1 MKFKH
6 VLFAMAI
13 PALAILSSCG
23 GDTGT
28 EKPKPTLNFETGTG
42 YTSSAALASVDS
54 LLKIGI
60 RASSSDQKLKAVK
73 VTISTNG
80 GTALTYWDTAINT
93 KIFNYDLK
101 YKVAGSVADMLTMT
115 VTATDDNGETVSKTL
130 SIEIAPATV
139 AIGRQQGFKVY
150 NIIGASPGAFDLNT
164 SANKTTSDPATVK
177 DLIDMTVS
185 TGANAGV
192 FSKSWTSGNGTK
204 YVKVTADDYNNATS
218 SNFLYNL
225 WKSKSST
232 ATTTVSN
239 LATGDVILVKTG
251 QAIRFNIYI
260 IKVTAVN
267 ATPVGDNSD
276 YVEFEYKGDI

>member
-6 VLFAMAI
+6 ILF
-13 PALAILSSCG
+13 ALAIPSLAILASCG
-23 GDTGT
+23 DDTGT
-28 EKPKPTLNFETGTG
+28 EKPKPTLNFETGAT

-54 LLKIGI
+54 VLKYGI
-60 RASSSDQKLKAVK
+60 RATSTDQKLKSVK

-93 KIFNYDLK
+93 KIFNFDLN
-101 YKVAGSVADMLTMT
+101 YKVAGSVADVLTLNF
-115 VTATDDNGETVSKTL
+115 TATDDNGESVSKSLT
-130 SIEIAPATV
+130 IEIAPANV
-139 AIGRQQGFKVY
+139 AIGRQQGFRVY

-164 SANKTTSDPATVK
+164 SSTKSAGDPATVK

-204 YVKVTADDYNNATS
+204 YVKLTTNDYNNATS
-218 SNFLYNL
+218 SNFIYNL
-225 WKSKSST
+225 WKNNSPS

-239 LATGDVILVKTG
+239 LTTGDVILIKTG
-251 QAIRFNIYI
+251 QAIRFNLYI
-260 IKVTAVN
+260 LKVTNVN